1 MEPFSFSYAKNS
13 RKTEKGID
21 VSRKACFLECSWVK
35 KMSKSILEMKN
46 IHKRFASTIA
56 LDGVNL
62 TANAGE
68 IRGLIGENGS
78 GKSTISSI
86 AAGMQKA
93 DEGEMM
99 LNGQPWNP
107 SSMIDALE
115 HGVGMIVQENGTVP
129 GITVAENLFLG
140 EIGQFKKGMN
150 INRAELM
157 RRGDEAL
164 NAIGVSEI
172 RASMPVGMLD
182 FQARKLV
189 EIAKVVMKD
198 PDVLVVDE
206 TSTAL
211 SHEGREIL
219 YRVMKD
225 FRKKGKAVL
234 FISHDL
240 DEIMEVCDTLT
251 VLRDGILIRT
261 FAKEEF
267 DADAIRM
274 SMIGREL
281 KGDYYR
287 SDYDSPDSIEAVHE
301 AKEVTVKGELEQVS
315 LTLHKGEIVGIGGLS
330 HCGMHTLGK
339 VLFGAIKPDQGSVTI
354 EGCEVKNEAEAMKH
368 RIGYVAKDRDVESLN
383 LAASVK
389 DNIAIAGMEQYALH
403 GFLITGPKENEYVDR
418 QVQSLSVKC
427 SSSDQPVQQLS
438 GGNKQKV
445 VFGKWI
451 GRGSEVLIL
460 DCPTRGVDIG
470 VKKDMYQLMKEFRD
484 EGKAILIISEELPEL
499 IGMSDR
505 LLIMKDGR
513 IQKEFRRSPDLTD
526 AEVIGY
532 MI

>member
-157 RRGDEAL
+157 RRADEAL

-251 VLRDGILIRT
+251 VLRDGTLIRT

-287 SDYDSPDSIEAVHE
+287 SDYDSPDSTEAVLE

-389 DNIAIAGMEQYALH
+389 DNIAIAGYRYVLDIIHESHDDIPITPNVILQLH
-403 GFLITGPKENEYVDR
+403 RDLYRYEGASFAGHFSTHVFLV
-418 QVQSLSVKC
+418 
-427 SSSDQPVQQLS
+427 SS
-438 GGNKQKV
+438 G
-445 VFGKWI
+445 
-451 GRGSEVLIL
+451 
-460 DCPTRGVDIG
+460 
-470 VKKDMYQLMKEFRD
+470 
-484 EGKAILIISEELPEL
+484 
-499 IGMSDR
+499 
-505 LLIMKDGR
+505 
-513 IQKEFRRSPDLTD
+513 
-526 AEVIGY
+526 
-532 MI
+532 